1 MKEYEKVKTL
11 LEQRH
16 HAKARRKSSA
26 TTFEM
31 VNNPKSSTRY
41 RRRQETRNILEF
53 IHGGSRVQFMVLGI
67 LLHHVQKKRSWKN

>member
-53 IHGGSRVQFMVLGI
+53 IHGGEQGAIYGAWDFNNFNNLS
-67 LLHHVQKKRSWKN
+67 